1 MEPWIIQ
8 ALDFWALES
17 LILGALESW
26 SRGALITWSHRA
38 MEPRRFMIVSS
49 PVLKHRI
56 PYLNGNYFLFIFLK
70 IFCVMISLKKYF
82 QAIAS
87 SLLSLNLNFVEMT
100 VEVSLQVIL
109 RGRTAI

>member
-1 MEPWIIQ
+1 
-8 ALDFWALES
+8 
-17 LILGALESW
+17 
-26 SRGALITWSHRA
+26 
-38 MEPRRFMIVSS
+38 
-49 PVLKHRI
+49 
-56 PYLNGNYFLFIFLK
+56 
-70 IFCVMISLKKYF
+70 MISLKKYF